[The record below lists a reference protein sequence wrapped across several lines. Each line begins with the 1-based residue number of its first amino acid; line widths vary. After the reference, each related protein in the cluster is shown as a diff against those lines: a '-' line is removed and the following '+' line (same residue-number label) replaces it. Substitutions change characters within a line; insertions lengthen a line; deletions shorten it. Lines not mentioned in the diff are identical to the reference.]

1 MKQIFRIFAAVA
13 VMAAVAGCY
22 NDFDTPQPVKPSTDK
37 DFEEMLKLDIMQVK
51 ELFLKEHKSLSD
63 TGENTSWDDTKYTHI
78 GWFSQAQYDKDMAAL
93 ANGESIYDQDM
104 PGYVPG
110 DWDKPA
116 DAVEYYILGK
126 VQSSDEE
133 GNIYK
138 SLHLVDETAAIEVKL
153 GTGLYLDFPMG
164 HYNRETGTIDTH
176 YVYVKISGLY
186 VGNYRMM
193 LSIGKGPTDSYN
205 KVGEHK
211 FYANSNMENPAEI
224 KERVFLGEATQ
235 LKVNKEILV
244 IDENNYEDFFGET
257 NQDKLGRMVLIK
269 GITCRYGDV
278 GGNLYP
284 SWMCTDV
291 RPVESKY
298 WYKWAANEDFFS
310 STSQRNIHCNFY
322 GSVLFAYD
330 NACTETVNTNGNP
343 LLSEKLP
350 KQMMKEG
357 VFTVRTSGY
366 SRFARQPIVR
376 EGATGDILAIMGVY
390 AKYWGQ
396 DYGAYQCSINR
407 FEDIMF
413 AEEDFWTEA
422 DVKSQSEGGNTPDD
436 SFVTIL
442 SNSDYEE

>member
-37 DFEEMLKLDIMQVK
+37 DFEEMTKLDIMQVK
-51 ELFLKEHKSLSD
+51 QLFLKEHKTLNH
-63 TGENTSWDDTKYTHI
+63 TGDNTSWDDTKYTHI

-126 VQSSDEE
+126 IQSSDEE

-153 GTGLYLDFPMG
+153 GTGLYIDFPMG
-164 HYNRETGTIDTH
+164 HYDRETGTIDTH
-176 YVYVKISGLY
+176 YVYVKISDLY

-278 GGNLYP
+278 DGNLYP
-284 SWMCTDV
+284 SWMCTDL
-291 RPVESKY
+291 RPVESKH
-298 WYKWAANEDFFS
+298 WYKWAANENFFS

-322 GSVLFAYD
+322 GSVLFTFGA
-330 NACTETVNTNGNP
+330 
-343 LLSEKLP
+343 SLP
-350 KQMMKEG
+350 TQTMTAG

-376 EGATGDILAIMGVY
+376 DGKTGDILAIMGVY
-390 AKYWGQ
+390 AKYWS
-396 DYGAYQCSINR
+396 YGAYQCSVNR

-413 AEEDFWTEA
+413 AEEDFLTEA
-422 DVKSQSEGGNTPDD
+422 EVKAQSEGGITPDD
-436 SFVTIL
+436 SFVTAL

>member
-51 ELFLKEHKSLSD
+51 ELFLKEHKTLNH
-63 TGENTSWDDTKYTHI
+63 TGDNTSWDDTKYTHI
-78 GWFSQAQYDKDMAAL
+78 GWFSQTQYDKDMAAL

-126 VQSSDEE
+126 IQSSDEE

-153 GTGLYLDFPMG
+153 GTGLYIDFPMG
-164 HYNRETGTIDTH
+164 HFNRETGTIDTH

-257 NQDKLGRMVLIK
+257 NQDKLGRMVLIRD
-269 GITCRYGDV
+269 ITCRYGDV
-278 GGNLYP
+278 DGNLYP
-284 SWMCTDV
+284 SWMCTDL

-322 GSVLFAYD
+322 GSVLFTYGA
-330 NACTETVNTNGNP
+330 A
-343 LLSEKLP
+343 LP
-350 KQMMKEG
+350 TQMMTAG

-376 EGATGDILAIMGVY
+376 DGETGDILAIMGIY

-396 DYGAYQCSINR
+396 SYGAYQCSVNR

-413 AEEDFWTEA
+413 AEEDFLTEA
-422 DVKSQSEGGNTPDD
+422 EVKAQSEGGMTPDD
-436 SFVTIL
+436 SFVTAL

>member
-22 NDFDTPQPVKPSTDK
+22 NDFDAPQPVKPSTDK

-164 HYNRETGTIDTH
+164 HFNRETGTIDTH

-298 WYKWAANEDFFS
+298 WYKWGANENFFS

-322 GSVLFAYD
+322 GSVLFTYGA
-330 NACTETVNTNGNP
+330 A
-343 LLSEKLP
+343 LP
-350 KQMMKEG
+350 TQMMTAG

-376 EGATGDILAIMGVY
+376 DGETGDILAIMGIY

-396 DYGAYQCSINR
+396 SYGAYQCSVNR

-413 AEEDFWTEA
+413 DKEDFLTEA
-422 DVKSQSEGGNTPDD
+422 EVKAQSEGGMTPDD
-436 SFVTIL
+436 SFVTAL

>member
-51 ELFLKEHKSLSD
+51 ELFLKEHKTLNH
-63 TGENTSWDDTKYTHI
+63 TGDNTSWDDTKYTHI
-78 GWFSQAQYDKDMAAL
+78 GWFSQTQYDKDMAAL

-126 VQSSDEE
+126 IQSSDEE

-153 GTGLYLDFPMG
+153 GTGLYIDFPMG
-164 HYNRETGTIDTH
+164 HFNRETGTIDTH
-176 YVYVKISGLY
+176 YVYVRISDLY

-257 NQDKLGRMVLIK
+257 NQDKLGRMVLIE
-269 GITCRYGDV
+269 GITCRYGNV
-278 GGNLYP
+278 GDNLYP
-284 SWMCTDV
+284 SWMCTDL

-322 GSVLFAYD
+322 GSVLFTYGASLPS
-330 NACTETVNTNGNP
+330 ET
-343 LLSEKLP
+343 LSA
-350 KQMMKEG
+350 G

-376 EGATGDILAIMGVY
+376 DGATGDILAIMGIY
-390 AKYWGQ
+390 SKSW
-396 DYGAYQCSINR
+396 DYRFGAYQCSVNR

-413 AEEDFWTEA
+413 DKEDFLTEA
-422 DVKSQSEGGNTPDD
+422 EVKAQSEGGMTPDD
-436 SFVTIL
+436 SFVTAL

>member
-1 MKQIFRIFAAVA
+1 MKSLKITLAVLVGA
-13 VMAAVAGCY
+13 LAAGCY
-22 NDFDTPQPVKPSTDK
+22 NDFDTPAPRKIYTDTDMTALGLEHVTIKAVKDYFGNTSG
-37 DFEEMLKLDIMQVK
+37 
-51 ELFLKEHKSLSD
+51 
-63 TGENTSWDDTKYTHI
+63 TGENDEWSDTQTVKFGELTPEETDFVGLRSWP
-78 GWFSQAQYDKDMAAL
+78 AA
-93 ANGESIYDQDM
+93 AN
-104 PGYVPG
+104 
-110 DWDKPA
+110 
-116 DAVEYYILGK
+116 YYIKGK
-126 VQSSDEE
+126 VISSDRQ

-153 GTGLYLDFPMG
+153 GTGLYIDFPMG
-164 HYNRETGTIDTH
+164 HFNRETGTIDTH

-235 LKVNKEILV
+235 LKLGEEILEV
-244 IDENNYEDFFGET
+244 TASNYNEFFGQA
-257 NQDKLGRMVLIK
+257 NRDKLGRMVLIRD
-269 GITCRYGDV
+269 ITCRYGDV
-278 GGNLYP
+278 DGNLYP
-284 SWMCTDV
+284 SWMCTDL

-298 WYKWAANEDFFS
+298 WYKWGANENFFS

-322 GSVLFAYD
+322 GSVLFTYGA
-330 NACTETVNTNGNP
+330 A
-343 LLSEKLP
+343 LP
-350 KQMMKEG
+350 TQMMTAG

-376 EGATGDILAIMGVY
+376 DGETGDILAIMGIY

-396 DYGAYQCSINR
+396 SYGAYQCSVNR

-413 AEEDFWTEA
+413 DKEAFLTEA
-422 DVKSQSEGGNTPDD
+422 EVKAQSEGGMTPDD
-436 SFVTIL
+436 SFVTAL

>member
-22 NDFDTPQPVKPSTDK
+22 NDFDTPQPAKVVTDEDFKDMTRMTIQEVKQLFYDK
-37 DFEEMLKLDIMQVK
+37 FGDV
-51 ELFLKEHKSLSD
+51 SGRGS
-63 TGENTSWDDTKYTHI
+63 NTSWNDTKYI
-78 GWFSQAQYDKDMAAL
+78 QIPEDK
-93 ANGESIYDQDM
+93 
-104 PGYVPG
+104 
-110 DWDKPA
+110 
-116 DAVEYYILGK
+116 EYYIKGK
-126 VQSSDEE
+126 IQSSDEE

-153 GTGLYLDFPMG
+153 GTGLYIDFPMG
-164 HYNRETGTIDTH
+164 HFNRETGTIDTH

-235 LKVNKEILV
+235 LKLKLDEDGDGEILV
-244 IDENNYEDFFGET
+244 IDEENYNEFFGQA
-257 NQDKLGRMVLIK
+257 NRDKLGRMVLIK

-278 GGNLYP
+278 DGNLYP
-284 SWMCTDV
+284 SWMCTDL

-298 WYKWAANEDFFS
+298 WYKWGANENFFS

-322 GSVLFAYD
+322 GSVLFTFGASLP
-330 NACTETVNTNGNP
+330 TQT
-343 LLSEKLP
+343 LSA
-350 KQMMKEG
+350 G

-376 EGATGDILAIMGVY
+376 DGAKGDILAIMGIY
-390 AKYWGQ
+390 SKSW
-396 DYGAYQCSINR
+396 DYSFGAYQCSVNR

-413 AEEDFWTEA
+413 AEEDFLTEA
-422 DVKSQSEGGNTPDD
+422 EVKAQREGGMTPDD
-436 SFVTIL
+436 SFVTAL

>member
-93 ANGESIYDQDM
+93 ANGESIYDQNM

-153 GTGLYLDFPMG
+153 GTGLYIDFPMG
-164 HYNRETGTIDTH
+164 HFNRETGTIDTH

-235 LKVNKEILV
+235 LKLGEEILEV
-244 IDENNYEDFFGET
+244 TASNYNEFFGQA
-257 NQDKLGRMVLIK
+257 NRDKLGRMVLIRD
-269 GITCRYGDV
+269 ITCRYGDV
-278 GGNLYP
+278 DGNLYP
-284 SWMCTDV
+284 SWMCTDL

-298 WYKWAANEDFFS
+298 WYKWGANENFFS

-322 GSVLFAYD
+322 GSVLFTYGA
-330 NACTETVNTNGNP
+330 A
-343 LLSEKLP
+343 LP
-350 KQMMKEG
+350 TQMMTAG

-376 EGATGDILAIMGVY
+376 DGATGDILAIMGIY
-390 AKYWGQ
+390 SKSW
-396 DYGAYQCSINR
+396 DYRFGAYQCSVNR

-413 AEEDFWTEA
+413 DKEDFLTEA
-422 DVKSQSEGGNTPDD
+422 EVKAQSEGGMTPDD
-436 SFVTIL
+436 SFVTAL

>member
-176 YVYVKISGLY
+176 YVYVRISDLY

-235 LKVNKEILV
+235 LTLGKEILE
-244 IDENNYEDFFGET
+244 INSSNYTEFFGEA
-257 NQDKLGRMVLIK
+257 NQDKLGRMVLIRD
-269 GITCRYGDV
+269 ITCRYGDV
-278 GGNLYP
+278 DGNLYP
-284 SWMCTDV
+284 SWMCTDL

-298 WYKWAANEDFFS
+298 WYKWGANENFFS

-322 GSVLFAYD
+322 GSVLFTYGA
-330 NACTETVNTNGNP
+330 A
-343 LLSEKLP
+343 LP
-350 KQMMKEG
+350 TQMMTAG

-376 EGATGDILAIMGVY
+376 EGATGDILAIMGIY
-390 AKYWGQ
+390 AKFWSQ
-396 DYGAYQCSINR
+396 NFGAYQCSVNR

-413 AEEDFWTEA
+413 DKEDFLTEA
-422 DVKSQSEGGNTPDD
+422 EVKAQSEGGMTPDD
-436 SFVTIL
+436 SFVTAL

>member
-164 HYNRETGTIDTH
+164 HYNRETETIDTH
-176 YVYVKISGLY
+176 YVYVRISDLY

-235 LKVNKEILV
+235 LTLGKEILE
-244 IDENNYEDFFGET
+244 INSSNYTEFFGEA
-257 NQDKLGRMVLIK
+257 NQDKLGRMVLIRD
-269 GITCRYGDV
+269 ITCRYGDV

-284 SWMCTDV
+284 SWMCTDL

-322 GSVLFAYD
+322 GSVLFTYGASLPS
-330 NACTETVNTNGNP
+330 ET
-343 LLSEKLP
+343 LSA
-350 KQMMKEG
+350 G

-376 EGATGDILAIMGVY
+376 DGATGDILAIMGIY
-390 AKYWGQ
+390 SKSW
-396 DYGAYQCSINR
+396 DYRFGAYQCSVNR

-413 AEEDFWTEA
+413 AEEDFLTEA
-422 DVKSQSEGGNTPDD
+422 EVKAQSEGGMTPDD
-436 SFVTIL
+436 SFVTAL

>member
-51 ELFLKEHKSLSD
+51 ELFLKEHKTLNH
-63 TGENTSWDDTKYTHI
+63 TGDNTSWDDTKYTHI
-78 GWFSQAQYDKDMAAL
+78 GWFSQTQYDKDMAAL

-126 VQSSDEE
+126 IQSSDEE

-153 GTGLYLDFPMG
+153 GTGLYIDFPMG
-164 HYNRETGTIDTH
+164 HFNRETGTIDTH

-235 LKVNKEILV
+235 LKLGEEILEV
-244 IDENNYEDFFGET
+244 TASNYNEFFGQA
-257 NQDKLGRMVLIK
+257 NRDKLGRMVLIRD
-269 GITCRYGDV
+269 ITCRYGNV
-278 GGNLYP
+278 GDNLYP
-284 SWMCTDV
+284 SWMCTDL

-298 WYKWAANEDFFS
+298 WYKWGANENFFS

-322 GSVLFAYD
+322 GSVLFTYGASLPS
-330 NACTETVNTNGNP
+330 ET
-343 LLSEKLP
+343 LSA
-350 KQMMKEG
+350 G

-376 EGATGDILAIMGVY
+376 DGATGDILAIMGIY
-390 AKYWGQ
+390 SKSW
-396 DYGAYQCSINR
+396 DYRFGAYQCSVNR

-413 AEEDFWTEA
+413 DKEDFLTEA
-422 DVKSQSEGGNTPDD
+422 EVKAQSEGGMTPDD
-436 SFVTIL
+436 SFVTAL

>member
-51 ELFLKEHKSLSD
+51 ELFLKEHKTLNH
-63 TGENTSWDDTKYTHI
+63 TGDNTSWDDTKYTHI
-78 GWFSQAQYDKDMAAL
+78 GWFSQTQYDKDMAAL

-126 VQSSDEE
+126 IQSSDEE

-153 GTGLYLDFPMG
+153 GTGLYIDFPMG
-164 HYNRETGTIDTH
+164 HFDKQTGTIDTH
-176 YVYVKISGLY
+176 YVYVKVSGLY

-235 LKVNKEILV
+235 LKLGEEILE
-244 IDENNYEDFFGET
+244 INSTNYNEFFGQA
-257 NQDKLGRMVLIK
+257 NRDKLGRMVLIK

-278 GGNLYP
+278 DGNLYP
-284 SWMCTDV
+284 SWMCTDL
-291 RPVESKY
+291 RPVESKH
-298 WYKWAANEDFFS
+298 WYKWAANENFFS

-322 GSVLFAYD
+322 GSVLFTFGA
-330 NACTETVNTNGNP
+330 
-343 LLSEKLP
+343 SLP
-350 KQMMKEG
+350 TQTMTAG

-376 EGATGDILAIMGVY
+376 DGATGDILAIMGIY

-396 DYGAYQCSINR
+396 SYGAYQCSVNR

-413 AEEDFWTEA
+413 AEEDFLTEA
-422 DVKSQSEGGNTPDD
+422 EVKAQSEGGMTPDD
-436 SFVTIL
+436 SFVTAL

>member
-51 ELFLKEHKSLSD
+51 ELFLKEHKTLNH
-63 TGENTSWDDTKYTHI
+63 TGDNTSWDDTKYTHI
-78 GWFSQAQYDKDMAAL
+78 GWFSQTQYDKDMAAL

-126 VQSSDEE
+126 IQSSDEE

-153 GTGLYLDFPMG
+153 GTGLYIDFPMG
-164 HYNRETGTIDTH
+164 HFNRETCTIDTH
-176 YVYVKISGLY
+176 YVYVRISDLY

-257 NQDKLGRMVLIK
+257 NQDKLGRMVLIRD
-269 GITCRYGDV
+269 ITCRYGDV
-278 GGNLYP
+278 DGNLYP
-284 SWMCTDV
+284 SWMCTDL

-298 WYKWAANEDFFS
+298 WYKWAVNENFLS

-357 VFTVRTSGY
+357 VFAVRTSGY

-376 EGATGDILAIMGVY
+376 EGAKGDILAIMGVY
-390 AKYWGQ
+390 AKYWEQ
-396 DYGAYQCSINR
+396 TYGAYQCSINR

-413 AEEDFWTEA
+413 DKEDFLTEA
-422 DVKSQSEGGNTPDD
+422 EVKAQSEGGMTPDD
-436 SFVTIL
+436 SFVTAL

>member
-176 YVYVKISGLY
+176 YVYVKISDLY

-235 LKVNKEILV
+235 LTLGKEILKV
-244 IDENNYEDFFGET
+244 TKDNYKDFYGEA
-257 NQDKLGRMVLIK
+257 NQDKLGRMVLIE

-278 GGNLYP
+278 DGNLYP
-284 SWMCTDV
+284 SWMCTDL

-298 WYKWAANEDFFS
+298 WYKWGANENFFS

-322 GSVLFAYD
+322 GSVLFTYGA
-330 NACTETVNTNGNP
+330 A
-343 LLSEKLP
+343 LP
-350 KQMMKEG
+350 TQTMTAG

-376 EGATGDILAIMGVY
+376 DGATGDILAIMGIY

-396 DYGAYQCSINR
+396 SYGAYQCSVNR

-413 AEEDFWTEA
+413 AEEDFLTEA
-422 DVKSQSEGGNTPDD
+422 EVKAQSEGGMTPDD
-436 SFVTIL
+436 SFVTAL

>member
-176 YVYVKISGLY
+176 YVYVKISDLY

-235 LKVNKEILV
+235 LTLGKEILKV
-244 IDENNYEDFFGET
+244 TKDNYKDFYGEA
-257 NQDKLGRMVLIK
+257 NQDKLGRMVLIE
-269 GITCRYGDV
+269 GITCRYGNV
-278 GGNLYP
+278 GDNLYP
-284 SWMCTDV
+284 SWMCTDL

-322 GSVLFAYD
+322 GSVLFTYGASLPS
-330 NACTETVNTNGNP
+330 ET
-343 LLSEKLP
+343 LSA
-350 KQMMKEG
+350 G

-376 EGATGDILAIMGVY
+376 DGATGDILAIMGIY
-390 AKYWGQ
+390 SKSW
-396 DYGAYQCSINR
+396 DYRFGAYQCSVNR

-413 AEEDFWTEA
+413 DKEDFLTEA
-422 DVKSQSEGGNTPDD
+422 EVKAQSEGGITPDD

>member
-235 LKVNKEILV
+235 LALGKEILKV
-244 IDENNYEDFFGET
+244 TKDNYKDFYGEA
-257 NQDKLGRMVLIK
+257 NQDKLGRMVLIE
-269 GITCRYGDV
+269 GITCRYGNV
-278 GGNLYP
+278 GDNLYP
-284 SWMCTDV
+284 SWMCTDL

-322 GSVLFAYD
+322 GSVLFTYGASLPS
-330 NACTETVNTNGNP
+330 ET
-343 LLSEKLP
+343 LSA
-350 KQMMKEG
+350 G

-376 EGATGDILAIMGVY
+376 DGATGDILAIMGIY
-390 AKYWGQ
+390 SKSW
-396 DYGAYQCSINR
+396 DYRFGAYQCSVNR

-413 AEEDFWTEA
+413 DKEDFLTEA
-422 DVKSQSEGGNTPDD
+422 EVKAQSEGGITPDD

>member
-164 HYNRETGTIDTH
+164 HFNRETGTIDTH

-284 SWMCTDV
+284 SWMCTDL

-298 WYKWAANEDFFS
+298 WYKWGANENFFS

-322 GSVLFAYD
+322 GSVLFTYGASLPS
-330 NACTETVNTNGNP
+330 ET
-343 LLSEKLP
+343 LSA
-350 KQMMKEG
+350 G

-376 EGATGDILAIMGVY
+376 DGATGDILAIMGIY
-390 AKYWGQ
+390 SKSW
-396 DYGAYQCSINR
+396 DYRFGAYQCSVNR

-413 AEEDFWTEA
+413 DKEDFLTEA
-422 DVKSQSEGGNTPDD
+422 EVKAQSEGGMTPDD
-436 SFVTIL
+436 SFVTAL

>member
-51 ELFLKEHKSLSD
+51 ELFLKEHKTLNH
-63 TGENTSWDDTKYTHI
+63 TGDNTSWDDTKYTHI
-78 GWFSQAQYDKDMAAL
+78 GWFSQTQYDKDMAAL

-126 VQSSDEE
+126 IQSSDEE

-153 GTGLYLDFPMG
+153 GTGLYIDFPMG
-164 HYNRETGTIDTH
+164 HFNRETGTIDTH

-235 LKVNKEILV
+235 LKLGEEILEV
-244 IDENNYEDFFGET
+244 TALNYNEFFGQA
-257 NQDKLGRMVLIK
+257 NRDKLGRMVLIRD
-269 GITCRYGDV
+269 ITCRYGDV
-278 GGNLYP
+278 DGNLYP
-284 SWMCTDV
+284 SWMCTDL

-298 WYKWAANEDFFS
+298 WYKWGANENFFS

-322 GSVLFAYD
+322 GSVLFTYGA
-330 NACTETVNTNGNP
+330 A
-343 LLSEKLP
+343 LP
-350 KQMMKEG
+350 TQMMTAG

-376 EGATGDILAIMGVY
+376 DGETGDILAIMGIY
-390 AKYWGQ
+390 SRSW
-396 DYGAYQCSINR
+396 DYRFGAYQCSVNR

-413 AEEDFWTEA
+413 DKEDFLTEA
-422 DVKSQSEGGNTPDD
+422 EVKAQSEGGITPDD

>member
-1 MKQIFRIFAAVA
+1 MKSLKITLAVLVGA
-13 VMAAVAGCY
+13 LAAGCY
-22 NDFDTPQPVKPSTDK
+22 NDFDTPAPRKIYTDTDMTALGLEHVTIKAVKDYFGNTSG
-37 DFEEMLKLDIMQVK
+37 
-51 ELFLKEHKSLSD
+51 
-63 TGENTSWDDTKYTHI
+63 TGENDEWSNTQTVKFGELTPEETDFVGLRSWP
-78 GWFSQAQYDKDMAAL
+78 AA
-93 ANGESIYDQDM
+93 AN
-104 PGYVPG
+104 
-110 DWDKPA
+110 
-116 DAVEYYILGK
+116 YYIKGK
-126 VQSSDEE
+126 VISSDRQ

-153 GTGLYLDFPMG
+153 GTGLYIDFPMG
-164 HYNRETGTIDTH
+164 HFNRETGTIDTH

-235 LKVNKEILV
+235 LKLGEEILEV
-244 IDENNYEDFFGET
+244 TASNYNEFFGQA
-257 NQDKLGRMVLIK
+257 NRDKLGRMVLIRD
-269 GITCRYGDV
+269 ITCRYGNV
-278 GGNLYP
+278 GDNLYP
-284 SWMCTDV
+284 SWMCTDL

-298 WYKWAANEDFFS
+298 WYKWGANENFFS

-322 GSVLFAYD
+322 GSVLFTYGASLPS
-330 NACTETVNTNGNP
+330 ET
-343 LLSEKLP
+343 LSA
-350 KQMMKEG
+350 G

-376 EGATGDILAIMGVY
+376 DGATGDILAIMGIY
-390 AKYWGQ
+390 SKSW
-396 DYGAYQCSINR
+396 DYRFGAYQCSVNR

-413 AEEDFWTEA
+413 DKEDFLTEA
-422 DVKSQSEGGNTPDD
+422 EVKAQSEGGMTPDD
-436 SFVTIL
+436 SFVTAL

>member
-22 NDFDTPQPVKPSTDK
+22 NDFDTPQPAKVVTDE
-37 DFEEMLKLDIMQVK
+37 DFKEMTRMTIQQVK
-51 ELFLKEHKSLSD
+51 ELFYAEHGDVSD
-63 TGENTSWDDTKYTHI
+63 TGGNTSWNDTKYVQI
-78 GWFSQAQYDKDMAAL
+78 PEDK
-93 ANGESIYDQDM
+93 
-104 PGYVPG
+104 
-110 DWDKPA
+110 
-116 DAVEYYILGK
+116 EYYIKGK
-126 VQSSDEE
+126 IQSSDEE

-164 HYNRETGTIDTH
+164 HFNRETGTIDTH

>member
-37 DFEEMLKLDIMQVK
+37 DFEEMTKLDIMQVK
-51 ELFLKEHKSLSD
+51 QLFLKEHKTLNH
-63 TGENTSWDDTKYTHI
+63 TGDNTSWDDTKYTHI

-126 VQSSDEE
+126 IQSSDEE

-153 GTGLYLDFPMG
+153 GTGLYIDFPMG
-164 HYNRETGTIDTH
+164 HYDRETGTIDTH
-176 YVYVKISGLY
+176 YVYVKISDLY

-278 GGNLYP
+278 DGNLYP
-284 SWMCTDV
+284 SWMCTDL
-291 RPVESKY
+291 RPVESKH
-298 WYKWAANEDFFS
+298 WYKWAANENFFS

-322 GSVLFAYD
+322 GSVLFTFGA
-330 NACTETVNTNGNP
+330 
-343 LLSEKLP
+343 SLP
-350 KQMMKEG
+350 TQTMTAG

-376 EGATGDILAIMGVY
+376 DGKTGDILAIMGVY

-396 DYGAYQCSINR
+396 SYGAYQCSVNR

-413 AEEDFWTEA
+413 AEEDFLTEA
-422 DVKSQSEGGNTPDD
+422 EVKAQSEGGITPDD
-436 SFVTIL
+436 SFVTAL

>member
-164 HYNRETGTIDTH
+164 HFNRETGTIDTH

-235 LKVNKEILV
+235 LTLGKEILE
-244 IDENNYEDFFGET
+244 IDSSNYTEFFGEA
-257 NQDKLGRMVLIK
+257 NQDKLGRMVLIRD
-269 GITCRYGDV
+269 ITCRYGDV
-278 GGNLYP
+278 DGNLYP
-284 SWMCTDV
+284 SWMCTDL

-298 WYKWAANEDFFS
+298 WYKWGANENFFS

-322 GSVLFAYD
+322 GSVLFTYGA
-330 NACTETVNTNGNP
+330 A
-343 LLSEKLP
+343 LP
-350 KQMMKEG
+350 TQMMTAG

-376 EGATGDILAIMGVY
+376 EGATGDILAIMGIY

-396 DYGAYQCSINR
+396 SYGAYQCSVNR

-413 AEEDFWTEA
+413 DKEDFLTEA
-422 DVKSQSEGGNTPDD
+422 EVKAQSEGGMTPDD
-436 SFVTIL
+436 SFVTAL

>member
-22 NDFDTPQPVKPSTDK
+22 NDFDTPQPAKVVTDEDFKEMTRMTIQEVKQLFYDK
-37 DFEEMLKLDIMQVK
+37 FGDV
-51 ELFLKEHKSLSD
+51 SG
-63 TGENTSWDDTKYTHI
+63 TGSNTSWNDTKYI
-78 GWFSQAQYDKDMAAL
+78 QIPEDK
-93 ANGESIYDQDM
+93 
-104 PGYVPG
+104 
-110 DWDKPA
+110 
-116 DAVEYYILGK
+116 EYYIKGK
-126 VQSSDEE
+126 IQSSDEE

-138 SLHLVDETAAIEVKL
+138 SLHLVDETGAIEVKL
-153 GTGLYLDFPMG
+153 GTGLYIDFPMG
-164 HYNRETGTIDTH
+164 HYDRETGTIDTH
-176 YVYVKISGLY
+176 YVYVKVSGLY

-235 LKVNKEILV
+235 LKLGEEILV
-244 IDENNYEDFFGET
+244 IDEEHYTDFYGKD
-257 NQDKLGRMVLIK
+257 NQEKLGRMVLIK
-269 GITCRYGDV
+269 GITCRYGNV
-278 GGNLYP
+278 GDNLYP
-284 SWMCTDV
+284 SWMCTDL

-298 WYKWAANEDFFS
+298 WYRWAANENFFS

-322 GSVLFAYD
+322 GSVLFTFGASLP
-330 NACTETVNTNGNP
+330 TQT
-343 LLSEKLP
+343 LSA
-350 KQMMKEG
+350 G

-376 EGATGDILAIMGVY
+376 DGAKGDILAIMGIY
-390 AKYWGQ
+390 SKSW
-396 DYGAYQCSINR
+396 DYSFGAYQCSVNR

-413 AEEDFWTEA
+413 AEEDFLTEA
-422 DVKSQSEGGNTPDD
+422 EVKAQSEGGITPDD
-436 SFVTIL
+436 SFVTAL

>member
-51 ELFLKEHKSLSD
+51 ELFLKEHKTLNH
-63 TGENTSWDDTKYTHI
+63 TGDNTSWDDTKYTHI
-78 GWFSQAQYDKDMAAL
+78 GWFSQTQYDKDMAAL

-126 VQSSDEE
+126 IQSSDEE

-153 GTGLYLDFPMG
+153 GTGLYIDFPMG
-164 HYNRETGTIDTH
+164 HFNRETGTIDTH

-235 LKVNKEILV
+235 LKLGEEILEV
-244 IDENNYEDFFGET
+244 TASNYNEFFGQA
-257 NQDKLGRMVLIK
+257 NRDKLGRMVLIRD
-269 GITCRYGDV
+269 ITCRYGDV
-278 GGNLYP
+278 DGNLYP
-284 SWMCTDV
+284 SWMCTDL

-298 WYKWAANEDFFS
+298 WYKWGANENFFS

-322 GSVLFAYD
+322 GSVLFTYGA
-330 NACTETVNTNGNP
+330 A
-343 LLSEKLP
+343 LP
-350 KQMMKEG
+350 TQMMTAG
-357 VFTVRTSGY
+357 VFTVRTSG
-366 SRFARQPIVR
+366 
-376 EGATGDILAIMGVY
+376 
-390 AKYWGQ
+390 
-396 DYGAYQCSINR
+396 
-407 FEDIMF
+407 
-413 AEEDFWTEA
+413 
-422 DVKSQSEGGNTPDD
+422 
-436 SFVTIL
+436 
-442 SNSDYEE
+442 

>member
-51 ELFLKEHKSLSD
+51 ELFLKEHKTLNH
-63 TGENTSWDDTKYTHI
+63 TGDNTSWDDTKYTHI
-78 GWFSQAQYDKDMAAL
+78 GWFSQTQYDKDMAAL

-126 VQSSDEE
+126 IQSSDEE

-153 GTGLYLDFPMG
+153 GTGLYIDFPMG
-164 HYNRETGTIDTH
+164 HFNRETGTIDTH
-176 YVYVKISGLY
+176 YVYVRISDLY

-235 LKVNKEILV
+235 LKLKLDEDGDGEILV
-244 IDENNYEDFFGET
+244 IDEENYNEFFGQA
-257 NQDKLGRMVLIK
+257 NRDKLGRMVLIK

-278 GGNLYP
+278 GDNLYP
-284 SWMCTDV
+284 SWMCTDL

-298 WYKWAANEDFFS
+298 WYKWGANENFFS

-322 GSVLFAYD
+322 GSVLFTYGASLPS
-330 NACTETVNTNGNP
+330 ET
-343 LLSEKLP
+343 LSA
-350 KQMMKEG
+350 G

-376 EGATGDILAIMGVY
+376 DGATGDILAIMGIY
-390 AKYWGQ
+390 SKSW
-396 DYGAYQCSINR
+396 DYRFGAYQCSVNR

-413 AEEDFWTEA
+413 DKEDFLTEA
-422 DVKSQSEGGNTPDD
+422 EVKAQSEGGMTPDD
-436 SFVTIL
+436 SFVTAL

>member
-37 DFEEMLKLDIMQVK
+37 DFEEMTKLDIMQVK
-51 ELFLKEHKSLSD
+51 QLFLKEHKTLNH
-63 TGENTSWDDTKYTHI
+63 TGDNTSWDDTKYTHI

-126 VQSSDEE
+126 IQSSDEE

-153 GTGLYLDFPMG
+153 GTGLYIDFPMG
-164 HYNRETGTIDTH
+164 HYDRETGTIDTH
-176 YVYVKISGLY
+176 YVYVKISDLY

-278 GGNLYP
+278 DGNLYP
-284 SWMCTDV
+284 SWMCTDL

-298 WYKWAANEDFFS
+298 WYKWAVNENFLS

-322 GSVLFAYD
+322 GSVLFAYN

-357 VFTVRTSGY
+357 VFAVRTSGY

-376 EGATGDILAIMGVY
+376 EGAKGDILAIMGVY
-390 AKYWGQ
+390 AKYWEQ
-396 DYGAYQCSINR
+396 TYGAYQCSINR

-413 AEEDFWTEA
+413 AEEDFLTEA
-422 DVKSQSEGGNTPDD
+422 DVKAQSEGGITPDD
-436 SFVTIL
+436 SFVTAL

>member
-22 NDFDTPQPVKPSTDK
+22 NDFDAPQPAKVVTDE
-37 DFEEMLKLDIMQVK
+37 DFKEMTRMTIQQVK
-51 ELFLKEHKSLSD
+51 ELFYAEHGDVSD
-63 TGENTSWDDTKYTHI
+63 TGGNTSWNDTKYV
-78 GWFSQAQYDKDMAAL
+78 QVPEDK
-93 ANGESIYDQDM
+93 
-104 PGYVPG
+104 
-110 DWDKPA
+110 
-116 DAVEYYILGK
+116 EYYIKGK
-126 VQSSDEE
+126 IQSSDEE

-164 HYNRETGTIDTH
+164 HFNRETGTIDTH

-390 AKYWGQ
+390 AKYWEQ

>member
-22 NDFDTPQPVKPSTDK
+22 NDFDAPQPVKPSTDK

-51 ELFLKEHKSLSD
+51 ELFLKEHKTLNH
-63 TGENTSWDDTKYTHI
+63 TGDNTSWDDTKYTHI
-78 GWFSQAQYDKDMAAL
+78 GWFSQTQYDKDMAAL

-126 VQSSDEE
+126 IQSSDEE

-153 GTGLYLDFPMG
+153 GTGLYIDFPMG
-164 HYNRETGTIDTH
+164 HFNRETGTIDTH

-235 LKVNKEILV
+235 LKLGEEILEV
-244 IDENNYEDFFGET
+244 TASNYNEFFGQA
-257 NQDKLGRMVLIK
+257 NRDKLGRMVLIRD
-269 GITCRYGDV
+269 ITCRYGDV
-278 GGNLYP
+278 DGNLYP
-284 SWMCTDV
+284 SWMCTDL

-298 WYKWAANEDFFS
+298 WYKWGANENFFS

-322 GSVLFAYD
+322 GSVLFTYGA
-330 NACTETVNTNGNP
+330 A
-343 LLSEKLP
+343 LP
-350 KQMMKEG
+350 TQTMTAG

-376 EGATGDILAIMGVY
+376 DGETGDILAIMGIY

-396 DYGAYQCSINR
+396 SYGAYQCSVNR

-413 AEEDFWTEA
+413 DKEDFLTEA
-422 DVKSQSEGGNTPDD
+422 EVKAQSEGGMTPDD
-436 SFVTIL
+436 SFVTAL

>member
-51 ELFLKEHKSLSD
+51 QLFLKEHKSISG

-78 GWFSQAQYDKDMAAL
+78 GWFSQTQYDKDMAAL

-126 VQSSDEE
+126 IQSSDEE

-153 GTGLYLDFPMG
+153 GTGLYIDFPMG
-164 HYNRETGTIDTH
+164 HFNRETGTIDTH

-235 LKVNKEILV
+235 LTLGKEILEV
-244 IDENNYEDFFGET
+244 TKDNYNDFFDEA
-257 NQDKLGRMVLIK
+257 NQDKLGRMVLIRD
-269 GITCRYGDV
+269 ITCRYGDV

-284 SWMCTDV
+284 SWMCTDL

-298 WYKWAANEDFFS
+298 WYKWGANEDFFS

-322 GSVLFAYD
+322 GSVLFTYGASLP
-330 NACTETVNTNGNP
+330 TQT
-343 LLSEKLP
+343 LSA
-350 KQMMKEG
+350 G

-376 EGATGDILAIMGVY
+376 DGATGDILAIMGIY

-396 DYGAYQCSINR
+396 SYGAYQCSVNR

-413 AEEDFWTEA
+413 AEEDFLTEA
-422 DVKSQSEGGNTPDD
+422 EVKAQSEGGMTPDD
-436 SFVTIL
+436 SFVTAL

>member
-1 MKQIFRIFAAVA
+1 
-13 VMAAVAGCY
+13 
-22 NDFDTPQPVKPSTDK
+22 
-37 DFEEMLKLDIMQVK
+37 MLKLDIMQVK
-51 ELFLKEHKSLSD
+51 ELFLKEHKTLNH
-63 TGENTSWDDTKYTHI
+63 TGDNTSWDDTKYTHI
-78 GWFSQAQYDKDMAAL
+78 GWFSQTQYDKDMAAL

-126 VQSSDEE
+126 IQSSDEE

-153 GTGLYLDFPMG
+153 GTGLYIDFPMG
-164 HYNRETGTIDTH
+164 HFNRETGTIDTH

-235 LKVNKEILV
+235 LKLKLDEDGDGAILV
-244 IDENNYEDFFGET
+244 IDEENYNEFFGQA
-257 NQDKLGRMVLIK
+257 NRDKLGRMVLIK

-278 GGNLYP
+278 GDNLYP
-284 SWMCTDV
+284 SWMCTDL

-298 WYKWAANEDFFS
+298 WYKWGANENFFS

-322 GSVLFAYD
+322 GSVLFTYGA
-330 NACTETVNTNGNP
+330 A
-343 LLSEKLP
+343 LP
-350 KQMMKEG
+350 TQMMTAG

-376 EGATGDILAIMGVY
+376 DGAKGDILAIMGIY
-390 AKYWGQ
+390 SKSW
-396 DYGAYQCSINR
+396 DYKFGAYQCSVNR

-413 AEEDFWTEA
+413 DKEAFLTEA
-422 DVKSQSEGGNTPDD
+422 EVKAQSEGGMTPDD
-436 SFVTIL
+436 SFVTAL

>member
-22 NDFDTPQPVKPSTDK
+22 NDFDAPQPAKVVTDE
-37 DFEEMLKLDIMQVK
+37 DFKEMTRMTIQQVK
-51 ELFLKEHKSLSD
+51 ELFYAEHGDVSD
-63 TGENTSWDDTKYTHI
+63 TGGNTSWNDTKYV
-78 GWFSQAQYDKDMAAL
+78 QVPEDK
-93 ANGESIYDQDM
+93 
-104 PGYVPG
+104 
-110 DWDKPA
+110 
-116 DAVEYYILGK
+116 EYYIKGK
-126 VQSSDEE
+126 IQSSDEE

-153 GTGLYLDFPMG
+153 GTGLYIDFPMG
-164 HYNRETGTIDTH
+164 HFNRETGTIDTH

>member
-51 ELFLKEHKSLSD
+51 ELFLKEHKTLNH
-63 TGENTSWDDTKYTHI
+63 TGDNTSWDDTKYTHI
-78 GWFSQAQYDKDMAAL
+78 GWFSQTQYDKDMAAL

-126 VQSSDEE
+126 IQSSDEE

-153 GTGLYLDFPMG
+153 GTGLYIDFPMG
-164 HYNRETGTIDTH
+164 HFNRETETIDTH

-235 LKVNKEILV
+235 LKLGEEILEV
-244 IDENNYEDFFGET
+244 TASNYNEFFGQA
-257 NQDKLGRMVLIK
+257 NRDKLGRMVLIRD
-269 GITCRYGDV
+269 ITCRYGDV

-284 SWMCTDV
+284 SWMCTDL

-298 WYKWAANEDFFS
+298 WYKWGANENFFS

-322 GSVLFAYD
+322 GSVLFTYGA
-330 NACTETVNTNGNP
+330 A
-343 LLSEKLP
+343 LP
-350 KQMMKEG
+350 TQMMTAG

-376 EGATGDILAIMGVY
+376 DGETGDILAIMGIY
-390 AKYWGQ
+390 AKDWGQ
-396 DYGAYQCSINR
+396 SYGAYQCSVNR

-413 AEEDFWTEA
+413 DKEAFLTEA
-422 DVKSQSEGGNTPDD
+422 EVKAQSEGGMTPDD
-436 SFVTIL
+436 SFVTAL

>member
-1 MKQIFRIFAAVA
+1 M
-13 VMAAVAGCY
+13 
-22 NDFDTPQPVKPSTDK
+22 
-37 DFEEMLKLDIMQVK
+37 
-51 ELFLKEHKSLSD
+51 
-63 TGENTSWDDTKYTHI
+63 
-78 GWFSQAQYDKDMAAL
+78 
-93 ANGESIYDQDM
+93 
-104 PGYVPG
+104 
-110 DWDKPA
+110 
-116 DAVEYYILGK
+116 GK

-176 YVYVKISGLY
+176 YVYVKISDLY
-186 VGNYRMM
+186 
-193 LSIGKGPTDSYN
+193 
-205 KVGEHK
+205 EHK

-235 LKVNKEILV
+235 LTLGKEILKV
-244 IDENNYEDFFGET
+244 TKDNYKDFYGEA
-257 NQDKLGRMVLIK
+257 NQDKLGRMVLIE
-269 GITCRYGDV
+269 GITCRYGNV
-278 GGNLYP
+278 GDNLYP
-284 SWMCTDV
+284 SWMCTDL

-322 GSVLFAYD
+322 GSVLFTYGASLPS
-330 NACTETVNTNGNP
+330 ET
-343 LLSEKLP
+343 LSA
-350 KQMMKEG
+350 G

-376 EGATGDILAIMGVY
+376 DGATGDILAIMGIY
-390 AKYWGQ
+390 SRSW
-396 DYGAYQCSINR
+396 DYRFGAYQCSVNR

-413 AEEDFWTEA
+413 DKEDFLTEA
-422 DVKSQSEGGNTPDD
+422 EVKAQSEGGITPDD

>member
-164 HYNRETGTIDTH
+164 HFNRETGTIDTH

-235 LKVNKEILV
+235 LKLGEEILEV
-244 IDENNYEDFFGET
+244 TASNYNEFFGQA
-257 NQDKLGRMVLIK
+257 NRDKLGRMVLIRD
-269 GITCRYGDV
+269 ITCRYGDV
-278 GGNLYP
+278 DGNLYP
-284 SWMCTDV
+284 SWMCTDL

-298 WYKWAANEDFFS
+298 WYKWGANENFFS

-322 GSVLFAYD
+322 GSVLFTYGA
-330 NACTETVNTNGNP
+330 A
-343 LLSEKLP
+343 LP
-350 KQMMKEG
+350 TQMMTAG

-376 EGATGDILAIMGVY
+376 DGATGDILAIMGIY

-396 DYGAYQCSINR
+396 SYGAYQCSVNR

-413 AEEDFWTEA
+413 DKEDFLTEA
-422 DVKSQSEGGNTPDD
+422 EVKAQSEGGMTPDD
-436 SFVTIL
+436 SFVTAL

>member
-153 GTGLYLDFPMG
+153 GTGLYIDFPMG
-164 HYNRETGTIDTH
+164 HFNRETGTIDTH

-211 FYANSNMENPAEI
+211 FYANSNMDNPAEI

-235 LKVNKEILV
+235 LKLGEEILEV
-244 IDENNYEDFFGET
+244 TASNYNEFFGQA
-257 NQDKLGRMVLIK
+257 NRDKLGRMVLIRD
-269 GITCRYGDV
+269 ITCRYGDV
-278 GGNLYP
+278 DGNLYP
-284 SWMCTDV
+284 SWMCTDL

-298 WYKWAANEDFFS
+298 WYKWGANENFFS

-322 GSVLFAYD
+322 GSVLFTYGA
-330 NACTETVNTNGNP
+330 A
-343 LLSEKLP
+343 LP
-350 KQMMKEG
+350 TQTMTAG

-376 EGATGDILAIMGVY
+376 DGATGDILAIMGIY

-396 DYGAYQCSINR
+396 SYGAYQCSVNR

-413 AEEDFWTEA
+413 DKEDFLTEA
-422 DVKSQSEGGNTPDD
+422 EVKAQSEGGMTPDD
-436 SFVTIL
+436 SFVTAL